1 MSIADDAR
9 RLLALSNQ
17 DESRGVLEKIRLNNV
32 EVIATTI
39 EALGPEHLGFNVILD
54 AVTAV
59 DARTDELVAALDNMQ
74 MMIKQVAES
83 FLE

>member
-9 RLLALSNQ
+9 RLLGLANQ

-39 EALGPEHLGFNVILD
+39 ETLGPEHLGFNVILD

-59 DARTDELVAALDNMQ
+59 DARTDELVAALDNMET
-74 MMIKQVAES
+74 MIKQVAES